1 MTILENVNNVINEL
15 KINSPEELEKIN
27 HILGIINLTLE
38 ALNDEEKLLLYNDFD
53 IAINLVNRNVKS
65 FGIID
70 LNKSIYDIKN
80 VLYLKLRLG
89 LSDLT
94 LSDDQRRAIEYF
106 KERLNDVRGSILKRI
121 NEQHDEIDDQV
132 LDNLEEFSRLFSSN
146 GKKEYTYDML
156 EAVFQVVD
164 YDSLTY
170 EDIRDLG
177 VSLNKIDKDT
187 GDTFNNNLGRVRT

>member
-132 LDNLEEFSRLFSSN
+132 LDNLEEFSRLFNSN